1 MKLPKLTENE
11 EQRLRALLDLNVL
24 DTDPDQ
30 DLDLIT
36 ELASSICETPIA
48 LISLIDSKRQW
59 FKSKVGLEASET
71 PRDYAF
77 CAHAIQEPNNVFVVS
92 DSRTDE
98 RFFDNPLV
106 TGDPK
111 VIFYCGVPIVTSD
124 GHAIGTVC
132 AIDNEPRKLTEFQVQ
147 SLRILAQMA
156 GKLLQWKKESSFL
169 GGQLSSMNKTLEN
182 SNAFFLKI
190 NEKGEISD
198 IGEKWQKILPGLM
211 VGAHFDDHFSLEDV
225 DSFNE
230 LIASQKNFKLIYFKD
245 RKFNRSFKSTLL
257 TFSGTYVFMAL
268 PDVKAESPI
277 GEYNLELSDFPEND
291 FISEFMFLSELKL
304 RELNET
310 TELNKRIS
318 RQNVELKQALLKI
331 DSMASFPDQNPNPV
345 MRISRGQHIVYA
357 NQKARQLLGYFE
369 IVDNL
374 GSFPV
379 LSNRTELLFSG
390 QAELFREEIIEIQ
403 GNTYVFSLVYS
414 KEHDFVNVYGFE
426 ITNYT
431 NKIRQQQLD
440 LQELNTHLEYKV
452 AEETQ
457 KNLALNATLAES
469 EKLVAIGELTM
480 GIAHDLNSP
489 IASIRFGAENIK
501 ETMEALFKGL
511 IHDCTREELDFACS
525 TALDINYKPFISGV
539 RAMKEKTLLEN
550 YLKDVKQISGEE
562 AVTLADGMIKAKIEH
577 HETEFIDRILSS
589 EHPDKFLTLLKDV
602 HAIRQMMDTI
612 IHAANRS
619 ADVVSD
625 LRKFTKSAVNQS
637 KEDINVRESVHSV
650 LRVLSTNLM
659 GNINIHVDVDSAL
672 IIHAIPRDLFQVWS
686 NILKN
691 AIEAFKTEDGD
702 IWIRS
707 EIQDNTLKIHFINN
721 GPAIP
726 EDVLP
731 KIFERFKSSKGTEN
745 SGFGLNIVKRIL
757 AANGWDIDVTSD
769 SELTKFTVIFP

>member
-1 MKLPKLTENE
+1 VKLPPLSENE
-11 EQRLRALLDLNVL
+11 EQRLRALMELDVL
-24 DTDPDQ
+24 DTEPDQ

-59 FKSKVGLEASET
+59 FKSRVGLEASET

-77 CAHAIQEPNNVFVVS
+77 CAHAINEPDNVFLVS

-106 TGDPK
+106 TGEPR

-132 AIDNEPRKLTEFQVQ
+132 AIDNEPRVLTEFQIN
-147 SLRILAQMA
+147 SLRILAKMA
-156 GKLLQWKKESSFL
+156 GEMIQWKKESSFL
-169 GGQLSSMNKTLEN
+169 GNQLNSMNKTMEN

-190 NEKGEISD
+190 NKEGHITD
-198 IGEKWQKILPGLM
+198 MGEKWQKILPGLK
-211 VGAHFDDHFSLEDV
+211 VNTHFDDVFLLDNVSSFSDL
-225 DSFNE
+225 
-230 LIASQKNFKLIYFKD
+230 LINQRNFKLIYFKD
-245 RKFNRSFKSTLL
+245 RAFSRSFKSTMLS
-257 TFSGTYVFMAL
+257 FSENYVFMAL
-268 PDVKAESPI
+268 PDVKTESPI
-277 GEYNLELSDFPEND
+277 SLYNLELSDFPEND

-304 RELNET
+304 RELVET
-310 TELNKRIS
+310 KELNKQIS
-318 RQNVELKQALLKI
+318 QQNIELKRTLLKV

-345 MRISRGQHIVYA
+345 MRISNGQQIIYA
-357 NQKARQLLGYFE
+357 NQKAKQILRQFDILDDLTPFTA
-369 IVDNL
+369 
-374 GSFPV
+374 
-379 LSNRTELLFSG
+379 LSQRTELLFSG
-390 QAELFREEIIEIQ
+390 DREIFPEEIVEIE

-414 KEHDFVNVYGFE
+414 KEHDFVNIYGFE

-431 NKIRQQQLD
+431 SKIRQQQNE
-440 LQELNTHLEYKV
+440 LQQLNTHLEQKV
-452 AEETQ
+452 KEETK
-457 KNLALNATLAES
+457 KNIELNATITES

-489 IASIRFGAENIK
+489 IASIRFGAESIQ
-501 ETMEALFKGL
+501 ETVERLFKGL
-511 IHDCTREELDFACS
+511 IHDCTREELEFACS
-525 TALDINYKPFISGV
+525 TALSVNYRPFISGV
-539 RAMKEKTLLEN
+539 RAMKEKTVLEN
-550 YLKDVKQISGEE
+550 YLKEVKHLSGEK
-562 AVTLADGMIKAKIEH
+562 AAQLADGMIKAKIEH
-577 HETEFIDRILSS
+577 HERDLIERILDS
-589 EHPDKFLTLLKDV
+589 EHPVKFLALLKDI
-602 HAIRQMMDTI
+602 HTIRQMMDTI

-625 LRKFTKSAVNQS
+625 LRKFTKSAVSQGI
-637 KEDINVRESVHSV
+637 EEVNVYESVHAV

-659 GNINIHVDVDSAL
+659 GNIDIHVEVDPSL
-672 IIHAIPRDLFQVWS
+672 VIQSVPRDIFQVWS

-691 AIEAFKTEDGD
+691 AIEAFKTEQGD

-707 EIQDNTLKIHFINN
+707 EKQDRVLKIHFINN

-731 KIFERFKSSKGTEN
+731 KIFERFKSSKGEEN

-757 AANGWDIDVTSD
+757 ESNGWEIDVTSNSD
-769 SELTKFTVIFP
+769 LTVFTVILK